1 MTADDNIQSIHI
13 TSCNTLKYWLFQNT
27 GRSVIHIRTQ
37 SNVLN
42 TDKSTHR
49 GEETV
54 ANNVTA
60 QLSHSHLP
68 LIHQRENDTPVMSHT
83 QKKKKKKVI

>member
-1 MTADDNIQSIHI
+1 MTADDNIQSIHR
-13 TSCNTLKYWLFQNT
+13 TSFNTLKYWLFQNT

-42 TDKSTHR
+42 TDKSTPR

-60 QLSHSHLP
+60 QVSHLHPP
-68 LIHQRENDTPVMSHT
+68 LIHQKEDDTSGISH
-83 QKKKKKKVI
+83 QKN